1 MKKILMFT
9 ETMGSGVFTLVSQLC
24 NDLSGDFDVTLAYST
39 RRKET
44 PPDFKTYFDPRV
56 HLVEVK
62 SLNKTSL
69 ANVANDIRII
79 RELRKIEEDIQPD
92 IIHLHSSIAGG
103 LGRIAFKG
111 KNNTVVY
118 TPHGYAHIL
127 GGPGLKGKVYGIL
140 EYILGHTNSV
150 TLTCCP
156 SEDVEAR
163 KLCRRT
169 YYAETGV
176 NIKSLQESLSDV
188 EPTPN
193 DRFTVFCL
201 GRIAKQKR
209 PDLFNK
215 IAKLVP
221 EAKFLWIGDGDLR
234 NQLTAPNIEI
244 TGWKSRK
251 EALSIAKGAD
261 AFVLCSYGEAIA
273 MSLIENMFLKKLCL
287 VSNTMGNKD
296 VIQDGVNG
304 YVCTEAE
311 EYASRIRAA
320 MDHFPAEL
328 PEEAY
333 QDVLQMY
340 NTENMKEKYGQF
352 YSNLIEEKSEDV
364 LVKRN

>member
-1 MKKILMFT
+1 M
-9 ETMGSGVFTLVSQLC
+9 
-24 NDLSGDFDVTLAYST
+24 
-39 RRKET
+39 
-44 PPDFKTYFDPRV
+44 
-56 HLVEVK
+56 
-62 SLNKTSL
+62 
-69 ANVANDIRII
+69 
-79 RELRKIEEDIQPD
+79 
-92 IIHLHSSIAGG
+92 
-103 LGRIAFKG
+103 
-111 KNNTVVY
+111 
-118 TPHGYAHIL
+118 
-127 GGPGLKGKVYGIL
+127 
-140 EYILGHTNSV
+140 
-150 TLTCCP
+150 
-156 SEDVEAR
+156 
-163 KLCRRT
+163 
-169 YYAETGV
+169 
-176 NIKSLQESLSDV
+176 
-188 EPTPN
+188 
-193 DRFTVFCL
+193 
-201 GRIAKQKR
+201 
-209 PDLFNK
+209 
-215 IAKLVP
+215 
-221 EAKFLWIGDGDLR
+221 WIGDGDLR